1 MSPRPHG
8 PLSLDL
14 DECARDPEASREL
27 VEGFMAEA
35 ARGGAAAGAVE
46 IRTSQPHRL
55 LGDLVDRCHAA
66 SGRQVQ
72 LRLLGPRCLHAAWLK
87 GLGRSREALEIVLLV
102 LDTLPGDGAG
112 EWALAHLDKA
122 IATLSRAKVEVLVD
136 FRVRARDA
144 ASLSDLQAVAEAV
157 VARGRGPLLVRV
169 ELIQPGEAP
178 EESRDPPSFSAMETI
193 LRLAAERPE
202 LVDLQSECGSP
213 LCLFGRRLRSALLL
227 GDGGGGRSVR
237 APEPAVFAEAC
248 SSCLVR
254 SLCGGVS
261 RGYAERFGADELV
274 PVRLEHTPPGEEPV
288 EARASLQ
295 DTTRLDADDSAHLAE
310 KLPSWADRARLLLVG
325 HPEEVIQLK
334 NVLPEEQT
342 PAWPC
347 ALPWTRLERTSNGFY
362 GPCCPDYLTNAQ
374 WAGPEVSPKELWNSE
389 HLQAVRRQM
398 TGGGHPAGCRRSC
411 PVLASGSH
419 RPSELTLRGGS
430 EVVVENQVAVVE
442 AMMRGDTQM
451 EQPPT
456 ELCIAVT
463 SHCNYDC
470 IMCCVDKGP
479 PEDQR
484 GEAFYTGLEPWLDRL
499 MLFDANGGE
508 PLASKIFRGFLEN
521 NDFSAYPQLR
531 VHLTTNGSYLTPR
544 QLDRYGDVPFSA
556 LTISF
561 NAATAET
568 YEEVNRGIDWK
579 RIRRNVDA
587 LRKGTG
593 RRGIGCALRYSF
605 VILRQNLDEIVPFAK
620 MARRDG
626 VGVRYLLPT
635 NNRNDQSIMLDPALM
650 QQAARALDEVRELLR
665 ESGGDPTD
673 ILDID
678 GVVTVLEARLEEG
691 LLEIL

>member
-1 MSPRPHG
+1 MSPRPRG

-46 IRTSQPHRL
+46 IRTSQPRRL
-55 LGDLVDRCHAA
+55 LGELIDRCHGL

-72 LRLLGPRCLHAAWLK
+72 LRLLGPRCLRASWLK
-87 GLGRSREALEIVLLV
+87 DLGRTRDALEIVLLV
-102 LDTLPGDGAG
+102 LDTLPGVGPGD
-112 EWALAHLDKA
+112 WSLSQLDESLDA
-122 IATLSRAKVEVLVD
+122 LSRAKVEALVD

-144 ASLSDLQAVAEAV
+144 ASLSDLEAVATA
-157 VARGRGPLLVRV
+157 ATAGGRGPLLVRI
-169 ELIQPGEAP
+169 ESLRPGDERDEAR
-178 EESRDPPSFSAMETI
+178 EPPCFSSMGAL
-193 LRLAAERPE
+193 LRLAAEGPE
-202 LVDLQSECGSP
+202 LLDVQSECGSP

-227 GDGGGGRSVR
+227 GGGGSERPL
-237 APEPAVFAEAC
+237 APPKPAVFVEAC

-254 SLCGGVS
+254 SLCGGIS
-261 RGYAERFGADELV
+261 RGYAERYGTAELV
-274 PVRLEHTPPGEEPV
+274 PVSLGDAPAGDEPT
-288 EARASLQ
+288 EL
-295 DTTRLDADDSAHLAE
+295 
-310 KLPSWADRARLLLVG
+310 SWADRARLLLVG
-325 HPEEVIQLK
+325 HPEEVVLLK
-334 NVLPEEQT
+334 NVLPAEQM
-342 PAWPC
+342 PPWPC

-374 WAGPEVSPKELWNSE
+374 WAGAEVSPKELWNSD
-389 HLQAVRRQM
+389 HLKAVRRQM
-398 TGGGHPAGCRRSC
+398 TADGHPAGCRRSC

-419 RPSELTLRGGS
+419 RPSELSLRGGS
-430 EVVVENQVAVVE
+430 EVVVENQIAVVE
-442 AMMRGDTQM
+442 AVMRGDTHM
-451 EQPPT
+451 EAPPT

-479 PEDQR
+479 PEDQL
-484 GEAFYTGLEPWLDRL
+484 GEAFYAGLDPWLDRL

-508 PLASKIFRGFLEN
+508 PLASGVFRGFLEN

-544 QLDRYGDVPFSA
+544 QLEKYGNVPFSA
-556 LTISF
+556 LTVSF

-568 YEEVNRGIDWK
+568 YEEVNRGVPWE
-579 RIRRNVDA
+579 RIRRNVEA
-587 LRKGTG
+587 LRTGKG
-593 RRGIGCALRYSF
+593 RQGIGCALRYSF
-605 VILRQNLDEIVPFAK
+605 VILRQNLAEILPFAE
-620 MARRDG
+620 MACRDG
-626 VGVRYLLPT
+626 VGLRYLLPT

-650 QQAARALDEVRELLR
+650 QEAAHALDKVRDLLR
-665 ESGGDPTD
+665 RQGGDPLD

-691 LLEIL
+691 LCEIL